1 MNDIISFCEVYDILQ
16 HLDIKLY
23 RKIPKSFIKFIDE
36 NRDKE
41 YKVNID
47 YCNSINNQNLQ
58 RGTRIILS
66 VIYRDYLCSK
76 EKRDKLIN
84 NDKIELKSKKEILNE
99 KYSVDNIFK
108 NRKHIIEATKTENVS
123 MLKYKKSLFSKILN
137 KIEKILKRNHR

>member
-47 YCNSINNQNLQ
+47 YYNSINNQNLQ

-84 NDKIELKSKKEILNE
+84 NDKIELKNKKEILNE

>member
-1 MNDIISFCEVYDILQ
+1 MNDIISFCQVYDILQ

-23 RKIPKSFIKFIDE
+23 CKIPKSFIKFIDE

-66 VIYRDYLCSK
+66 VIYGDYLYNK

-84 NDKIELKSKKEILNE
+84 NDKIELK
-99 KYSVDNIFK
+99 
-108 NRKHIIEATKTENVS
+108 
-123 MLKYKKSLFSKILN
+123 
-137 KIEKILKRNHR
+137 KRNTK